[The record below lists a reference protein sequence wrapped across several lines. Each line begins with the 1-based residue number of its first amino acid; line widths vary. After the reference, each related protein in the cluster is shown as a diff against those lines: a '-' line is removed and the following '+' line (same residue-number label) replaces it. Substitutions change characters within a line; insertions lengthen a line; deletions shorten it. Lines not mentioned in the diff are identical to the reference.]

1 MEILNVSLPHVL
13 TSLNKLALGGSS
25 LVKEALHELHTKDKK
40 IEHVENIMV
49 SSSLTLYFILH
60 VLICVHVLVRHITCT
75 SCKCFFYSPIHLLVK
90 KVL

>member
-1 MEILNVSLPHVL
+1 MEILHVSLPHVL

-49 SSSLTLYFILH
+49 SSSPTTFCITRTYTC
-60 VLICVHVLVRHITCT
+60 ICTCT
-75 SCKCFFYSPIHLLVK
+75 CMLYYMYFM
-90 KVL
+90 